1 MTHSIGIHALMM
13 SWYPRRR
20 PSNPT
25 GDVTMDLGPQW
36 SIGVV
41 KVVKETHDASCM
53 IKKALKKPLD
63 PHTRWFNCLEEMK
76 MMWEFGVLEPL
87 GMAL

>member
-1 MTHSIGIHALMM
+1 MTHYVVIHALIV

-20 PSNPT
+20 PSYLT
-25 GDVTMDLGPQW
+25 GNIMLDIGPQW

-41 KVVKETHDASCM
+41 KVVKEAHDSSYV
-53 IKKALKKPLD
+53 IKKSLKKPLD

>member
-1 MTHSIGIHALMM
+1 MTHSVVIHALIV
-13 SWYPRRR
+13 SWYPKRR
-20 PSNPT
+20 PSYLIGNI
-25 GDVTMDLGPQW
+25 MLDLGPQC

-41 KVVKETHDASCM
+41 KVVKEAHEASCV
-53 IKKALKKPLD
+53 IKKALKKPFD